1 MFTGQG
7 HEEEKKLEKVSIK
20 IRRRRRRKKKEER
33 RKKKEERRKKKEER
47 RKKKKKDI
55 WFVLVHMNAILCK
68 VNFDIDWGK

>member
-7 HEEEKKLEKVSIK
+7 HEEEKKLEKSFDK
-20 IRRRRRRKKKEER
+20 NKE
-33 RKKKEERRKKKEER
+33 KE
-47 RKKKKKDI
+47 KKDI